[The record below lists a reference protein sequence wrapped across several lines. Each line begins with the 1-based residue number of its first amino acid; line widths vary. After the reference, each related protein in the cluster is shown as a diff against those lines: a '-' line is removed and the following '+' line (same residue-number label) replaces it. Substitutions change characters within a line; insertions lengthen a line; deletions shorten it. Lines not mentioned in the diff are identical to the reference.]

1 MFPSTKIF
9 RQRIKVLETKL
20 TTEQKETEKLRTDI
34 QQERYK
40 TEREVTK
47 LEQKFEDLKSQERKK
62 HLAEINDLQ
71 EKVKELEHSLG
82 INIPTSEKATQTN
95 FDWDEE
101 LRQKD
106 LKIEELRQQQLAGQK
121 RLSINIISQP
131 KNPNLKDSSWAELS
145 TEDKPLS
152 PSQIREREKQKKRQ
166 SQEQSA
172 QIQINLS
179 PKTPPKN

>member
-1 MFPSTKIF
+1 LPYLKEEFCFPSTKNF

-95 FDWDEE
+95 FD
-101 LRQKD
+101 
-106 LKIEELRQQQLAGQK
+106 
-121 RLSINIISQP
+121 
-131 KNPNLKDSSWAELS
+131 
-145 TEDKPLS
+145 
-152 PSQIREREKQKKRQ
+152 
-166 SQEQSA
+166 
-172 QIQINLS
+172 
-179 PKTPPKN
+179 